1 MACDRCGAHIE
12 GGAYPSDDEGSQD
25 WCFDCAVADG
35 AKNVAEAI
43 QCAHGRRYGEP
54 CPLLAR
60 VKSLER
66 EKDHANMVADAAVA
80 RVKELEEYN
89 RKAMRTE
96 IATLKTEARALQ
108 TEVALYA
115 GFIAAGW
122 LEPELAA
129 YAKANAVL

>member
-89 RKAMRTE
+89 RGWDEM
-96 IATLKTEARALQ
+96 
-108 TEVALYA
+108 YA
-115 GFIAAGW
+115 DRRQGR
-122 LEPELAA
+122 
-129 YAKANAVL
+129 

>member
-1 MACDRCGAHIE
+1 MPSHCDCGQEINDLTETCPCCAANIRAIRAERQLAIANEALVGFE
-12 GGAYPSDDEGSQD
+12 GWRD
-25 WCFDCAVADG
+25 VT
-35 AKNVAEAI
+35 
-43 QCAHGRRYGEP
+43 
-54 CPLLAR
+54 
-60 VKSLER
+60 
-66 EKDHANMVADAAVA
+66 
-80 RVKELEEYN
+80 
-89 RKAMRTE
+89 KAMRTE